1 VAQVVEADV
10 WEPGPLQQRIAVLP
24 VGSFER
30 HGDFLPL
37 ITDTIVAGV
46 IAGRL
51 SADYGLLLLPPVT
64 LSCSH
69 EHSGFAGTV
78 SISAETL
85 IAVVTDVAE
94 SLYRSGIER
103 LAIVNGHGGNHVLA
117 NIVQQANVAGPRMTL
132 FPGRT
137 EWEAARAAAGLQA
150 AASEDMHA
158 GELEASLLLHTYPE
172 LVGENFRQ
180 GDWQASPGRIC
191 SSPACVATA
200 SRESSADRPSQR
212 PRRAAQSSTAWRDPS
227 RIISRC
233 CHDSLHFL
241 QGPAGRTTVS
251 NLGNE
256 LGQRRQT
263 LENDLASGQQR

>member
-1 VAQVVEADV
+1 
-10 WEPGPLQQRIAVLP
+10 LP

-233 CHDSLHFL
+233 CYDSLHFL